1 MKAFLSHSSKD
12 KEFVQEVAD
21 QLGRADCV
29 FDKYSFSVGKEF
41 ERSIIDH
48 LSNTSVFVFFAT
60 VNSIDSLW
68 CKYEMEE
75 AFYSKINRSLSRSLV
90 FIIGD
95 SVGLDKIPDWLKR
108 TLIKPESSPSVIARE
123 IRHQIITSTDRYQHP
138 IFIGRAK
145 ERELLEDIV
154 TPYDGRKRPKYFSL
168 FGLPGIG
175 RRSLL
180 SSCVNEL
187 FSLERIIEIEVEAGD
202 NANSLCIKL
211 ADKAE
216 PYSCQNELRDIISD
230 IELLS
235 ESSAIDRMLRNIERL
250 VLSGELPV
258 LVDAG
263 GCLNDNGTF
272 RAYLNNLISN
282 SSTYRD
288 AYYVFIL
295 PRRVNRENEQSI
307 ECLPIDQLSNKSI
320 AQLLSKLSDR
330 YEFKINYEQISDL
343 TDYIDGYPPSANYV
357 AKQASIYGV
366 PALINDKRQL
376 VLFSKR
382 RFVSHIKD
390 QNLKN
395 NDDSV
400 LRVLSSFSPLPL
412 DALISL
418 YGEDVDKSTAHDNI
432 YELIDC
438 SLIRVTEGQNYR
450 IADPIKGSVR
460 DVLGSCSNAELEKI
474 VQPLRNHIKKVDED
488 SKLDFSRVLFRIS
501 FNLGNKTDENE
512 GIRLRSDYI
521 KLLEQAYHQ
530 QRYKE
535 AVRIGYEAVK
545 ECPEDSSARN
555 FLIKALIQE
564 EIWEEAERYID
575 DLYPTDELRNVHYLR
590 GFLERKRGNI
600 GAAIN
605 SYNLAKSNGRGG
617 VGIHRELAHCHIMN
631 DEFDLA
637 RTHID
642 KALSIQSDNA
652 HIIDMGAKLEIK
664 RGEEEASRKFIQ
676 QLELIDNPKHYN
688 MRASTFHLKFGRIVE
703 ALSFAKKS
711 VEIGGRR
718 FLSGRVQLIKAYVAN
733 TKYDE
738 AKNELAALDKD
749 YSNKK
754 NDVKTS
760 LKCLIAAAEGDNYV
774 GLQLVDKFTASSSK
788 QAKGFKK
795 KFLTAL
801 STDVSIPYENRKE
814 YRDQLIMLS
823 TVEEF
828 NINDIEL

>member
-12 KEFVQEVAD
+12 KEFIKEVAD

-29 FDKYSFSVGKEF
+29 FDKYSFSVGKDF
-41 ERSIIDH
+41 ERSIVDH

-60 VNSIDSLW
+60 VNSIESLW

-75 AFYSKINRSLSRSLV
+75 AFYSKISKNLTRALV

-95 SVGLDKIPDWLKR
+95 GVGMDKLPDWLKR
-108 TLIKPESSPSVIARE
+108 ALIKSESSPSIIARE
-123 IRHQIITSTDRYQHP
+123 IRQQIISSTESYQHP

-145 ERELLEDIV
+145 ERQLLEDVV
-154 TPYDGRKRPKYFSL
+154 TPYDGRKRPKFFAL

-187 FSLERIIEIEVEAGD
+187 FSLQRILEIELEAGD
-202 NANSLCIKL
+202 NANSFCVKL

-216 PYSCQNELRDIISD
+216 SYSCQDELRDIISD
-230 IELLS
+230 IEALS
-235 ESSAIDRMLRNIERL
+235 ETDAIERALKNIERL

-258 LVDAG
+258 LIDAG

-272 RAYLNNLISN
+272 KRYLNTLIS
-282 SSTYRD
+282 SSLKYRD

-307 ECLPIDQLSNKSI
+307 ECIPIEQLSNKST
-320 AQLLSKLSDR
+320 AQLLSKLSDK
-330 YEFKINYEQISDL
+330 YGFEINHDQITEL

-357 AKQASIYGV
+357 AKQASVYGV
-366 PALINDKRQL
+366 PALISDKRQL

-382 RFVSHIKD
+382 RFVTHIKE
-390 QNLKN
+390 QNLKK

-400 LRVLSSFSPLPL
+400 LRVLAAFSPLPL

-418 YGEDVDKSTAHDNI
+418 YGEDVDKGSAHDSI

-450 IADPIKGSVR
+450 ISDPIKGAVR
-460 DVLGSCSNAELEKI
+460 DVFGNFTNTELEKI
-474 VQPLRNHIKKVDED
+474 VEPLRNHIKKVDDE
-488 SKLDFSRVLFRIS
+488 SKLDFSRILFRIS
-501 FNLGNKTDENE
+501 FNLGNEADAAE
-512 GIRLRSDYI
+512 GIRLRSDFI

-535 AVRIGYEAVK
+535 AVKIGYEAVR
-545 ECPEDSSARN
+545 ECPEDSSARK

-600 GAAIN
+600 SAAIKE
-605 SYNLAKSNGRGG
+605 YDLAKSNGRGG
-617 VGIHRELAHCHIMN
+617 VSIHRELAHCYIMN
-631 DEFDLA
+631 DELDLG
-637 RTHID
+637 RVHID
-642 KALSIQSDNA
+642 KALSMQPDNA

-664 RGEEEASRKFIQ
+664 RGDEDASRVLIQ
-676 QLELIDNPKHYN
+676 QLELIDDAKHYH
-688 MRASTFHLKFGRIVE
+688 MRASTFHLKFGRNEE
-703 ALSFAKKS
+703 ALFHAERS
-711 VEIGGRR
+711 VDIGGNR
-718 FLSGRVQLIKAYVAN
+718 FLAGRVQQIKTYIASS
-733 TKYDE
+733 KYDE
-738 AKNELAALDKD
+738 AKKALAALDKD
-749 YSNKK
+749 FTNKK
-754 NDVKTS
+754 SDVKTS
-760 LKCLIAAAEGDNYV
+760 LKCLLAEAEGNNKV
-774 GLQLVDKFTASSSK
+774 GLQLVEQFTNPSSK

-795 KFLTAL
+795 KFLMSLNNDT
-801 STDVSIPYENRKE
+801 SIQYEQRKN
-814 YRDQLIMLS
+814 YREQLNELGSIG
-823 TVEEF
+823 EF
-828 NINDIEL
+828 GIDDIEL